1 MTTVL
6 QHFDSSFRADGFYLL
21 CNDPRGTA
29 DLTSEEIALIR
40 ECLYLSMD
48 IQHPSS
54 RYIIICGLKK
64 IFIRIIRVVYAQ
76 WRDVNKLEVY
86 LKLLIEEKKTEES
99 KELSSTKSKI
109 AFYQEALTRK
119 ANFLSWLYGFIVSLL
134 DEIRLKY
141 YLTVNVAK
149 FFLSWSLCTKDHYR
163 FGVY

>member
-1 MTTVL
+1 MESVL

-29 DLTSEEIALIR
+29 DLTSEEISLIR

-48 IQHPSS
+48 IQNPSS

-76 WRDVNKLEVY
+76 WRDMKKSETY
-86 LKLLIEEKKTEES
+86 LKILIEDGKEETS
-99 KELSSTKSKI
+99 EELSSTRSKI

-119 ANFLSWLYGFIVSLL
+119 ADFLSWLYDFVVSLL
-134 DEIRLKY
+134 
-141 YLTVNVAK
+141 NVI
-149 FFLSWSLCTKDHYR
+149 
-163 FGVY
+163 